1 MPDVPADLT
10 QFSAEEIINLQKENH
25 ARSTA
30 LRHRMRA
37 LLDSR
42 LARKITKE
50 EFDLERA
57 VINEDVLA
65 CRQRGMALEDE
76 RFSRAYNSRGTRQR
90 IPVSP
95 A

>member
-1 MPDVPADLT
+1 MADLATDLT
-10 QFSAEEIINLQKENH
+10 QFTNEEILNLLKQNQ

-50 EFDLERA
+50 EFDLERS

-65 CRQRGMALEDE
+65 CRQRGMTLDDE
-76 RFSRAYNSRGTRQR
+76 RYSRAYNARGSRQR
-90 IPVSP
+90 VPVSTT
-95 A
+95 